1 MSWFKICVYIFES
14 KQLNLYLALYFLE
27 ADTSILTLLQ
37 IANTFAELNLTI
49 LYNCTCA
56 TSIKDYFIHP
66 SYDCSQILMPFTQSS
81 DASIRIHAVFVLCH
95 LSMLLPSQQTD
106 LLYLHSQDIASLLGA
121 FEYASTAG
129 DHKASLP
136 NSTRI
141 MTVSEMTEVLVNLQ
155 MDKKNRTVM
164 LERNVIPTLT
174 SLLAA
179 ERAEERISGCRLLW
193 SLLHDSAFIEQIHS
207 SDLPIAEMLQAPRD
221 DPDKDVRQVALC
233 TFFCL
238 EGMEQEGEWVY
249 KRR

>member
-1 MSWFKICVYIFES
+1 
-14 KQLNLYLALYFLE
+14 
-27 ADTSILTLLQ
+27 
-37 IANTFAELNLTI
+37 
-49 LYNCTCA
+49 
-56 TSIKDYFIHP
+56 
-66 SYDCSQILMPFTQSS
+66 MPFTQSS

-106 LLYLHSQDIASLLGA
+106 LLHLHSQDIASLLGA

-136 NSTRI
+136 NSARI

-207 SDLPIAEMLQAPRD
+207 SDLPIGEMLQALRD

-238 EGMEQEGEWVY
+238 EGMEREGKWVY
-249 KRR
+249 KRRQSHLLLNHHVSSLFAA